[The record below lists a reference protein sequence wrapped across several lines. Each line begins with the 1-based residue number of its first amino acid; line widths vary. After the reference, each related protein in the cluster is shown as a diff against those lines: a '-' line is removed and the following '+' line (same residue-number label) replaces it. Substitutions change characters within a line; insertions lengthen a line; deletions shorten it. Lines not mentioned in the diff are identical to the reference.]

1 MFITAKITSTFI
13 SLSAGHIYDFHIFTV
28 TFKINALSFSFID
41 IFICLLIE
49 SGKGELFSSPFVA
62 PNGNVYIGSGEGEIL
77 ALRQTD
83 GSLVWSLKT
92 KSAIWSSP
100 RLDKSGLLFIGGIDT
115 YLYALRADDGQL
127 VWKYKT
133 DGPVVGTPLITPE
146 HAVPQA

>member
-28 TFKINALSFSFID
+28 TLKINAFSFID

-100 RLDKSGLLFIGGIDT
+100 RLDKSGLLFIGGIDN

-133 DGPVVGTPLITPE
+133 DGPVVGTPLITRE

>member
-1 MFITAKITSTFI
+1 M
-13 SLSAGHIYDFHIFTV
+13 
-28 TFKINALSFSFID
+28 
-41 IFICLLIE
+41 IE

-83 GSLVWSLKT
+83 GSLMWSLKT

-115 YLYALRADDGQL
+115 YLYALRADDVQL